1 MYYCF
6 PAKKNMNIH
15 ECITFFQQK
24 ALKPL
29 AAQADLDDIL
39 STHDSQPH
47 TPPFLKVVLLYD
59 SPSPIAQLSPPHLS
73 PDSSPPPNSTFSQS
87 STPPLPSDFFV
98 SVCT

>member
-1 MYYCF
+1 MYMYVY
-6 PAKKNMNIH
+6 
-15 ECITFFQQK
+15 TTVFQQK

-39 STHDSQPH
+39 STHDSQPL

-59 SPSPIAQLSPPHLS
+59 SPSPIAQLSPPRLS

-87 STPPLPSDFFV
+87 STPPLPSDSFV